1 MSEKPD
7 KKSSTSAII
16 FQRNTT
22 QELNLSSSP
31 DLRNAI
37 TAAATEFIQKNM
49 AAATNCAF
57 HLIYA
62 IPEPDDHSAL
72 ERELNKIH
80 LTLVSQKSFNPDAKL
95 HFVTPEAL
103 RVIGA
108 ELVHQYQIRNP
119 RFLTISPLDGCQNEF
134 SVLKSE
140 VKNEP
145 VLMYC
150 ICRML
155 SGCYKSVSVSNL
167 VDMLK
172 SNSVAVHKKALKEM
186 KQNPVYLS
194 AMLPFANSIATLLE
208 AMQKQHEAQKHI
220 VKKSE
225 APTVFSQARTTVSVS
240 VPEKLIAAIP
250 ELSPFVPYIIH
261 HEKLEAFREQH
272 QQILTTFGAM
282 AKYGFS
288 IDAYLN
294 DPRPTTQ
301 LFNSTIPENFKN
313 HIFDL
318 AKEVQGAN
326 SQINQLVSICQVL
339 PILLPPYNAVKNA
352 FDEKD
357 KAEKALVEA
366 HNAIRNMSPVANDE
380 YIAAVTTLEHS
391 VKNAQTTSQ
400 KYNIAAETFK
410 KVLSNYHQI

>member
-1 MSEKPD
+1 MSLNSD
-7 KKSSTSAII
+7 GSTQPGAII
-16 FQRNTT
+16 LRRITT
-22 QELNLSSSP
+22 QELNLTVSP

-37 TAAATEFIQKNM
+37 TAAATEFIQKSM
-49 AAATNCAF
+49 AVATNCAF

-72 ERELNKIH
+72 EKELNKIH
-80 LTLVSQKSFNPDAKL
+80 LTLVSQKSFNPNAKL
-95 HFVTPEAL
+95 NFVPSETL

-134 SVLKSE
+134 SVLESE
-140 VKNEP
+140 VKYEP

-150 ICRML
+150 IYRML
-155 SGCYKSVSVSNL
+155 SGCYKTGSVSNL
-167 VDMLK
+167 IAMLK
-172 SNSVAVHKKALKEM
+172 SDSVDVQKKAFEEL

-208 AMQKQHEAQKHI
+208 AMQKQHEAQKHL
-220 VKKSE
+220 VKKSGD
-225 APTVFSQARTTVSVS
+225 PTVFKKACTPVTVS

-250 ELSPFVPYIIH
+250 ELAPFVPYIIH
-261 HEKLEAFREQH
+261 HEKLETFREKH
-272 QQILTTFGAM
+272 QQILATFGAM

-294 DPRPTTQ
+294 DPRPATQ
-301 LFNSTIPENFKN
+301 LFDSTIPENFKN
-313 HIFDL
+313 RIFDL
-318 AKEVQGAN
+318 AKEVQGDN
-326 SQINQLVSICQVL
+326 TQINQLVSICRVL

-352 FDEKD
+352 FDENE
-357 KAEKALVEA
+357 KAEKALSEA
-366 HNAIRNMSPVANDE
+366 HNAVSNMSPIANDE

-391 VKNAQTTSQ
+391 AKNAQATSQ
-400 KYNIAAETFK
+400 KYNTAAETFK
-410 KVLSNYHQI
+410 KVLSNHQQM